1 MQRLIKNSSS
11 PPVHKAQAR
20 AAFCL
25 LCHFPNRPR
34 LELPLHRLCSSTAL
48 FPSSLSRCKGPPR
61 TVFRLSWFTRPIWG
75 ERREFQWNIDAAL
88 LHLVFDTQG
97 DLSTHEYKHNALM
110 FLFFPSK
117 RRREKKWTNFLFRI
131 DKFFLKLFPTCFILF
146 NLTYWTTLVF
156 FWSLFSRRLWSKT
169 SWAKKTIHAIAKSP
183 PTK

>member
-48 FPSSLSRCKGPPR
+48 FPLLFLVAKGRLVQSSGYHDLRGQFGEKGGNFSEILMLPAF
-61 TVFRLSWFTRPIWG
+61 TWF
-75 ERREFQWNIDAAL
+75 L
-88 LHLVFDTQG
+88 
-97 DLSTHEYKHNALM
+97 THKAISPHMNTSIMY
-110 FLFFPSK
+110 LFFLSK
-117 RRREKKWTNFLFRI
+117 RRRERKWKNFLFRI